1 MMDHMSIQESLP
13 MPLHAW
19 VESVMGERA
28 AQFVEQSPLAALAL
42 AEAKSLDTASV
53 EVLQAWGVLLGNYDR
68 LLLQARVS
76 LVRIARRSGWSN
88 EDLANALK
96 VETADLDRCISRLE
110 DELIQSHPGFRS
122 S

>member
-1 MMDHMSIQESLP
+1 